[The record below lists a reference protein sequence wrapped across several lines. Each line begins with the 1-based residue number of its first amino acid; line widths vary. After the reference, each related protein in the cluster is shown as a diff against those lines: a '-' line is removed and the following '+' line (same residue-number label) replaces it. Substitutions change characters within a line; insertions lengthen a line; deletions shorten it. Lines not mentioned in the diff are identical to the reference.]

1 MHHLRS
7 SDARTCHV
15 PPILRHATAASGMH
29 LPLRHA
35 RVCSL
40 AQANPTIG
48 LVMFAS
54 FTIFLMFIFAN
65 LIIAILMD
73 AYSKIRTNE
82 QLEKAGRDLTLTLT

>member
-1 MHHLRS
+1 
-7 SDARTCHV
+7 
-15 PPILRHATAASGMH
+15 MH

-82 QLEKAGRDLTLTLT
+82 QLEKAGRDLTLTRRAVT